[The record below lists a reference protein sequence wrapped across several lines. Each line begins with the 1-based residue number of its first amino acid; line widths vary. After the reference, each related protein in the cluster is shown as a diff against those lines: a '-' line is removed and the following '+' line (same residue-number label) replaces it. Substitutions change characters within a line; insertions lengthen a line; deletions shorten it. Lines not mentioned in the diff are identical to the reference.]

1 MPRYTAKPV
10 LVEAF
15 PWQGHAHELPES
27 FRMAIT
33 RHLVG
38 GMVEILT
45 GDGARQCRHD
55 DWIVRGPDGQFSVL
69 RAAAFETYFEPH
81 VPKTTLTLRKKEAA

>member
-1 MPRYTAKPV
+1 MPRYIARPV
-10 LVEAF
+10 IIEAF
-15 PWQGHAHELPES
+15 PWSGHTHELPES
-27 FRMAIT
+27 FRRAVT

-38 GMVEILT
+38 GMVEIMT

-69 RAAAFETYFEPH
+69 RAAAFETMFEEH
-81 VPKTTLTLRKKEAA
+81 SPKSVRKKETA